1 MTDDEPTEV
10 VTVFLRNAG
19 EVVLLRRSDEVGS
32 YPGRWGGVAGHAERE
47 AAATEGSEASEG
59 RAARDRRSLGPC
71 EQRGAKPRGPCE
83 RAEPAKGRRSREQT
97 GSGATR
103 ERSDPDG
110 AAREETGID
119 PATLDLV
126 RRGEPFPV
134 EDGEYAWRVHP
145 YLFDCTTREVKTN
158 DETAEYEWVPLAEI
172 LRRETSEASERRAG
186 EARETVPDLWTSYDR
201 VRPTPGT
208 IAEDA
213 EHGSSYLSLR
223 ALECL
228 RDGAALAVERAGDW
242 EDLASVARDLRSA
255 RPSMAVVANRV
266 NRAMHEASGER
277 DAVERAAVEGHRR
290 AREADAGA
298 ATLDPDWDRVLTLSR
313 SGTVRRALLGATA
326 LERVFV
332 AESRP
337 AREGVGVAE
346 RLADEY
352 RVTLHTDAAVAHVL
366 ATHQVDAV
374 VVGADAV
381 LADGSVV
388 NKTGTRS
395 AALAADRE
403 DVPLHAVC
411 AADKISPDEE
421 PRLEA
426 GPPKAVYDGDG
437 DADLE
442 ALNPT
447 FDVTPPSLVTAVRTE
462 RGPFDTGEIRAV
474 AREHADL
481 AGWE

>member
-32 YPGRWGGVAGHAERE
+32 SPGRWGGVAGHAERE
-47 AAATEGSEASEG
+47 AAAIEGSEASEG
-59 RAARDRRSLGPC
+59 RPARDRRSLGPC

-110 AAREETGID
+110 AAHEEIREETGID

-145 YLFDCTTREVKTN
+145 YLFDCTTREVETN
-158 DETAEYEWVPLAEI
+158 DETAGYEWVPPTEI

-201 VRPTPGT
+201 LRPTPGT

-228 RDGAALAVERAGDW
+228 RDEAAIAVERAGDW

-346 RLADEY
+346 RLAGEY

-426 GPPKAVYDGDG
+426 PG
-437 DADLE
+437 
-442 ALNPT
+442 
-447 FDVTPPSLVTAVRTE
+447 LVTAVRTE
-462 RGPFDTGEIRAV
+462 RGPLDTGGIRAV